1 MGHPFIFGGGGGG
14 GGGLTIGQR
23 DFVGDFVS
31 PYSYVSNAS
40 IGTAVSAAVWTIT
53 RIELNP
59 DGTLT
64 ILTAVSV
71 AWDDR
76 LTVIYS

>member
-1 MGHPFIFGGGGGG
+1 MIAIGGNRTGSGGP
-14 GGGLTIGQR
+14 TIGQR
-23 DFVGDFVS
+23 DFVEDFDS

-53 RIELNP
+53 RIELNT
-59 DGTLT
+59 DGTVT

-76 LTVIYS
+76 LTATYT